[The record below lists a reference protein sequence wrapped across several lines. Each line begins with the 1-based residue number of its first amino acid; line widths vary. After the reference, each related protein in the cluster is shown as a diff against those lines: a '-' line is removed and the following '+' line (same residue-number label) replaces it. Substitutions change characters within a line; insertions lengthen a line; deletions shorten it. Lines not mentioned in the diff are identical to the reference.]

1 MTREVNPIPPQFAV
15 GKQVYVRGHHISGPR
30 TIVRHYANI
39 DGGVRLDQPVP
50 ANDIFVSWNIEELVP
65 WED

>member
-1 MTREVNPIPPQFAV
+1 MKEVTPVPPQFAV
-15 GKQVYVRGHHISGPR
+15 GKKVYVRGHHICGQR
-30 TIVRHYANI
+30 TIVRHYPDI

-50 ANDIFVSWNIEELVP
+50 ANDIYVSWNIDALVP